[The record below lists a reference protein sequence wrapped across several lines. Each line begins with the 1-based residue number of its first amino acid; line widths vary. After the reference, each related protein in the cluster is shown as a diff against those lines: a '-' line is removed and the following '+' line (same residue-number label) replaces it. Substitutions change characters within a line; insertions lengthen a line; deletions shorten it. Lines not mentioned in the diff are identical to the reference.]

1 MDSSQY
7 FALTSW
13 ALEPGP
19 CLLLGCAAAVYIRG
33 WLRIRTLY
41 RSEHDFPRLF
51 AYLAG
56 LGAVFIATQSPLD
69 SFDYLYLSAHMTQ
82 HLLLMM
88 SAPPLI
94 LLGRPTIP
102 LLRGLPKKFVKEG
115 LAPFLHWELLKR
127 ACEFLTTP
135 AMAWLLFAIST
146 IGWHLPAAYQLA
158 LRSPFWHGLQHAS
171 FFWTGVL
178 FWWPIVRPVR
188 GRSRRTARSGAG

>member
-88 SAPPLI
+88 IAPPLI

-102 LLRGLPKKFVKEG
+102 LLRGLPKQFVKEG
-115 LAPFLHWELLKR
+115 LAPFLHCELLKR
-127 ACEFLTTP
+127 AFDEATADGFTGTDEASLLERSGQEVHVVMGSPRNIKITTP
-135 AMAWLLFAIST
+135 GDL
-146 IGWHLPAAYQLA
+146 QLA
-158 LRSPFWHGLQHAS
+158 ELYMRDEVKS
-171 FFWTGVL
+171 
-178 FWWPIVRPVR
+178 
-188 GRSRRTARSGAG
+188 